1 MKKLLRA
8 APLVMASCVC
18 IVLLCIGTMAAI
30 GLVLVGVLAL
40 LSGLAENALDL
51 AGVALFGLVTVAL
64 TSVCCFHALMY
75 LAEGCINALK
85 PGGTVLDWRTIAT
98 AMAVVF
104 VTMCQWYAVR
114 SDDWFV
120 PVCVAADVL
129 HLVLLLKHIRQRGKR
144 T

>member
-8 APLVMASCVC
+8 APLVVVACVC

-40 LSGLAENALDL
+40 FSGLAENAWDL
-51 AGVALFGLVTVAL
+51 AGLSLFGLVTVSL

-75 LAEGCINALK
+75 LADRCISALE
-85 PGGTVLDWRTIAT
+85 PGGTMLDGRTIAT

-104 VTMCQWYAVR
+104 VTLCQWCAVR
-114 SDDWFV
+114 SADWLV
-120 PVCVAADVL
+120 PVCIAADVL
-129 HLVLLLKHIRQRGKR
+129 HLALLLKHIRQRRKR

>member
-1 MKKLLRA
+1 MKKLFRA
-8 APLVMASCVC
+8 APLVVAACVC
-18 IVLLCIGTMAAI
+18 IILLCIGTMAAI
-30 GLVLVGVLAL
+30 GLVLVGVCAL
-40 LSGLAENALDL
+40 LSGLAENAWDV

-64 TSVCCFHALMY
+64 ASVCCFHALIY
-75 LAEGCINALK
+75 LAEGCINALE
-85 PGGTVLDWRTIAT
+85 PGNAVPDRQATAT

-129 HLVLLLKHIRQRGKR
+129 HLALLLKHFRQRGKR
-144 T
+144 A